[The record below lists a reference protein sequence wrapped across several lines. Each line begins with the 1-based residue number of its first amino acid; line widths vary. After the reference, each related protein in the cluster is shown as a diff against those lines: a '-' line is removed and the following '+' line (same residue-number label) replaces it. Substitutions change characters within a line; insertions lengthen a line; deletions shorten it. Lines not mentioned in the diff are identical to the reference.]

1 MLIYLDNLLLD
12 TDIIRK
18 VRSYEVRKILS
29 FIYRRPGAEEDGE
42 LRISFD
48 DDLET
53 GTAYDQI
60 RAALESGEEEVFIK
74 THTSSCDEKSY
85 LDYIEA
91 ELALLGWDRELNI
104 NPDNTNEA

>member
-1 MLIYLDNLLLD
+1 MLIYLDSLLLD

-42 LRISFD
+42 FRVSFD

-53 GTAYDQI
+53 GIAYDQI
-60 RAALESGEEEVFIK
+60 RAALESDEEEVFIN
-74 THTSSCDEKSY
+74 THTSSWNEKSY
-85 LDYIEA
+85 RDYIEA

-104 NPDNTNEA
+104 NLDNTNEA